1 MKINLRVIGSKT
13 FSILVVLF
21 LTTCSD
27 DSKSPGPA
35 VNECEGED
43 VYGPKGGMI
52 EITDTNSVFYE
63 LRIVIPAGAIDGCRS
78 LYVDEGFVSNLPN
91 GCTAYPNYNAQFDLS
106 TGGDKPYDM
115 ELEFYF
121 PVKGMVIGSG
131 ESPCAFGYDGRA
143 GKWNIIMPDSIDGTT
158 MMVRTTYLDK
168 WMWGK
173 MDLDVVSTENLI
185 GAVKEKY
192 GEEAWNSAISGIAE
206 AIDVLKTLY
215 VDRTCQTWTRM
226 RDVDLPNLI
235 QTQKNIL
242 LSYQSQ
248 LGSCGT
254 CDLFSEQ
261 FGLELS
267 KYIMAKIAILTSDL
281 WNLFTGGW
289 AGYLPFLS
297 DLDLFM
303 NMERFVAVSFIES
316 QECNYSCV
324 SKELG
329 LGVYETYTVHYV
341 YLVTQLMVAL
351 AIDGDFWVSCP

>member
-1 MKINLRVIGSKT
+1 MKSNLRIIGSKT
-13 FSILVVLF
+13 FSILLVLL
-21 LTTCSD
+21 LTACNQNSG
-27 DSKSPGPA
+27 SPGPN

-43 VYGPKGGMI
+43 IYGPEGGMI
-52 EITDTNSVFYE
+52 EITDTTSAFYG

-78 LYVDEGFVSNLPN
+78 FYVDEGFVSDLPN
-91 GCTAYPNYNAQFDLS
+91 GCTPYPNYKAQFDLS

-121 PVKGMVIGSG
+121 PVKGMAIGS
-131 ESPCAFGYDGRA
+131 EELPSAFGYDERD
-143 GKWNIIMPDSIDGTT
+143 GKWNIIMPDNIDSTT
-158 MMVRTTYLDK
+158 MTVRTTYHDK

-173 MDLDVVSTENLI
+173 IDLDVISTENMI
-185 GAVKEKY
+185 GAVKERY
-192 GEEAWNSAISGIAE
+192 GEAAWNSAISGIAE
-206 AIDVLKTLY
+206 AINVLETLY

-248 LGSCGT
+248 LDPCGT

-267 KYIMAKIAILTSDL
+267 KYIMAKTTILTSDL
-281 WNLFTGGW
+281 WNLFTGSW

-297 DLDLFM
+297 DIDLFM
-303 NMERFVAVSFIES
+303 NMERFIAVSFIES
-316 QECNYSCV
+316 QVCNYSCV

-329 LGVYETYTVHYV
+329 LGVYETYAVHYV
-341 YLVTQLMVAL
+341 YLVTQLMVVL

>member
-1 MKINLRVIGSKT
+1 MKSILRIIGSKT
-13 FSILVVLF
+13 FGIPVVLL
-21 LTTCSD
+21 LTACGD
-27 DSKSPGPA
+27 DSGPPTP

-43 VYGPKGGMI
+43 VYGPEGGMI
-52 EITDTNSVFYE
+52 EVADTNSAFYG
-63 LRIVIPAGAIDGCRS
+63 LRIVIPPGALDDCRS
-78 LYVDEGFVSNLPN
+78 LYVDEGYAAGLPN
-91 GCTAYPNYNAQFDLS
+91 GCIAYPNYNAQFDLS
-106 TGGDKPYDM
+106 TGGDKPYDL

-121 PVKGMVIGSG
+121 PVQGMAVGSG
-131 ESPCAFGYDGRA
+131 ELPCAFGYDDRA
-143 GKWNIIMPDSIDGTT
+143 GDWNIIMPDTIDSTT
-158 MMVRTTYLDK
+158 MIVRTTYHDK

-173 MDLDVVSTENLI
+173 MDLDVISTENMI
-185 GAVKEKY
+185 GAVKERY

-206 AIDVLKTLY
+206 AIDVLETLH

-254 CDLFSEQ
+254 CDLLSEQ

-267 KYIMAKIAILTSDL
+267 KYIMAKTAILTSDL
-281 WNLFTGGW
+281 WNIFTGTW

-297 DLDLFM
+297 DIDLFM
-303 NMERFVAVSFIES
+303 NLERFVAVSFIES
-316 QECNYSCV
+316 QVCNYPCV

-329 LGVYETYTVHYV
+329 LGVYGAYTVHYV
-341 YLVTQLMVAL
+341 YLVTQLMVVL